1 MAPRTLY
8 SAPARETVNG
18 LRRSTSMGTK
28 ETKLMKKRQKLS
40 TSGVNLPAISL
51 AETQLP
57 PQTTMEMTMRTV
69 KISREF
75 FFTGACQLS
84 EDI

>member
-1 MAPRTLY
+1 
-8 SAPARETVNG
+8 
-18 LRRSTSMGTK
+18 
-28 ETKLMKKRQKLS
+28 MKKRQKLS

>member
-1 MAPRTLY
+1 
-8 SAPARETVNG
+8 
-18 LRRSTSMGTK
+18 
-28 ETKLMKKRQKLS
+28 
-40 TSGVNLPAISL
+40 
-51 AETQLP
+51 
-57 PQTTMEMTMRTV
+57 MEMTMRTV

>member
-1 MAPRTLY
+1 
-8 SAPARETVNG
+8 
-18 LRRSTSMGTK
+18 MGTK

-40 TSGVNLPAISL
+40 TSGVNLPAITL

-69 KISREF
+69 KISLEF